1 MNKLKEL
8 KKQIYSQLLELT
20 DKKIDTAK
28 KAIDSAKE
36 SRDNDTKSSAG
47 DKYETGRA
55 MMQIEMDKNEAQ
67 YSKAM
72 KLKRELSQINIQKDY
87 NKAEFGSLVVTNHGK
102 YFISIGIG
110 KIEVNKENYY
120 CISIASPIGKLLLNK
135 EIGDKVQFQDREFTI
150 SDIL

>member
-67 YSKAM
+67 LSKAV

-102 YFISIGIG
+102 YFISIGMG

-120 CISIASPIGKLLLNK
+120 CISLASPIGKLLHNK
-135 EIGDKVQFQDREFTI
+135 KIGDKVQFQEREFII
-150 SDIL
+150 SDIV